1 MSARISTD
9 VRGPKGVPAVAVE
22 SLTKRFDDLVAVD
35 DVSFD
40 VADREIFGIIGPNG
54 AGKTTLMECLEG
66 LQRRTSGAAQVL
78 GADPDVADRSW
89 RARVGVQLQSSALP
103 TKVKVGE
110 VIDLFASFYE
120 NPREADELIAE
131 LGLSGKKDS
140 YVEKLSG
147 GQRQRVSIAL
157 ALVSRPEIVFLD
169 ELTTAL
175 DPQARL
181 AMWDVVRSIRDAGC
195 TVVMTTHYMEEAE
208 ALCDRVAI
216 VDRGRIIALDTVAG
230 LVAGLGGASLV
241 TLKTDRPVRPETLA
255 NIAGISNASIDG
267 LTVRLHSA
275 GGFPGEAVR
284 AIEGAGAAVEEI
296 ETSKASLEDV
306 FLALTGRAMRE
317 GN

>member
-1 MSARISTD
+1 M
-9 VRGPKGVPAVAVE
+9 
-22 SLTKRFDDLVAVD
+22 
-35 DVSFD
+35 
-40 VADREIFGIIGPNG
+40 
-54 AGKTTLMECLEG
+54 
-66 LQRRTSGAAQVL
+66 
-78 GADPDVADRSW
+78 
-89 RARVGVQLQSSALP
+89 
-103 TKVKVGE
+103 KVGE
-110 VIDLFASFYE
+110 AIDLFGSFYD
-120 NPREADELIAE
+120 NPRGSDELIAE

-230 LVAGLGGASLV
+230 LVAGFGGASLV
-241 TLKTDRPVRPETLA
+241 TLKTNRPVGPEIFA
-255 NIAGISNASIDG
+255 NVAGVSNVAIDG
-267 LTVRLHSA
+267 LTVRLHST